1 MPVYLIH
8 AAKGCLAPPAK
19 ARVAQA
25 ITKVHRELTG
35 THSFLVQV
43 IFKDHMPGDFFLGG
57 VAQDEP
63 NIFVQGLNRAGRP
76 PELKKNLTLRLVDV
90 VAEASSISRRHIWV
104 YVDERP
110 AAQMV
115 EFGYL
120 LPEPGNEVAWL
131 EGVSSDD
138 RKYMEDIGRASA
150 NS

>member
-8 AAKGCLAPPAK
+8 TAAGGLTPPAK
-19 ARVAQA
+19 TRIAQA
-25 ITKVHRELTG
+25 ITKCHRELTG

-43 IFKDHMPGDFFLGG
+43 IFKEHLPGDFFLGG
-57 VAQDEP
+57 VSQEQP
-63 NIFVQGLNRAGRP
+63 NIFVQGMNRAGRP

-90 VAEASSISRRHIWV
+90 IAEAASISRRHIWV

-120 LPEPGNEVAWL
+120 LPEPGKEVEWL
-131 EGVSSDD
+131 EGISGDD
-138 RKYMEDIGRASA
+138 RKYMEDIGRG
-150 NS
+150 